1 MHNLTGLFR
10 VSAQLTTSPTP
21 TPQLTLT
28 ALPGI
33 PLVKPGDDIG
43 ALILAALEAAAME
56 LRTGDVIAIAQKIIS
71 KAEGRLVRLSEVT
84 PSARALE
91 LAAVTQKDPRF
102 IEVVL
107 ADSKEVLR
115 AGFNTLIVEHRLG
128 FVCANAGVD
137 RSNVGP
143 HGAGHEEV
151 LLCLPLDPDRTCY
164 KLRKRLGEATG
175 AEVGVLIND
184 SHGRAWRN
192 GTVGVAIGASGLPA
206 LLDMRG
212 HRDLFDYTLQVTQ
225 IGLADELAAAA
236 SLLMGQAD
244 ERRPV
249 IHIRGVPYPFR
260 EGTVR
265 ELIRPK
271 EMDLFR

>member
-1 MHNLTGLFR
+1 MNL
-10 VSAQLTTSPTP
+10 A
-21 TPQLTLT
+21 QLTLT

-33 PLVKPGDDIG
+33 PLVQPGDDIA
-43 ALILAALEAAAME
+43 ALILDGLKRAEITLAS
-56 LRTGDVIAIAQKIIS
+56 GDVIAVAQKIMS
-71 KAEGRLVRLSEVT
+71 KAEGRLVKLSEVT
-84 PSARALE
+84 PSARAHE
-91 LAAVTQKDPRF
+91 LAEVTQKDPRF
-102 IEVVL
+102 VEVVL
-107 ADSKEVLR
+107 SETREVLR
-115 AGFNTLIVEHRLG
+115 TAYNTLIVEHRLG

-143 HGAGHEEV
+143 LPGGAGHEEY
-151 LLCLPLDPDRTCY
+151 LLCLPRDPDGTCRR
-164 KLRKRLGEATG
+164 LRERFR
-175 AEVGVLIND
+175 AETDADVAVIVND

-192 GTVGVAIGASGLPA
+192 GTVGVAIGAAGFPA

-212 HRDLFDYTLQVTQ
+212 HHDLFDYTLQVTQ

-244 ERRPV
+244 EGRPV

-260 EGTVR
+260 EGDAQ